1 MGIKKG
7 KKFKRAVTV
16 LMSAV
21 LIVETVNCANLTAF
35 ASEGSVS
42 AGDSIA
48 MDEELKELVNTAENA
63 DKAAYEAAQAA
74 EEALKAAEELAG
86 KAAEAALETDSEG
99 NYTQTVDDGNGGSV
113 EQPVLEDTL
122 DQKITDAEQKTAE
135 ANKNTGTVQQETEAA
150 LADVVVN
157 AEADTAEKLTEAAD
171 AADAA
176 ETAKTAA
183 EQAAEKAKNAVDQFT
198 AEKQA
203 KKAQE
208 AADQAQAAADQA
220 KAAYEE
226 SVKILND
233 AADAYNN
240 LVAAAE
246 ASVAAGTQDAQAA
259 LDAAQAALDAAQAA
273 VDAAAAEYEEAMQN
287 SAKAGAAATEAA
299 TQAAEAAA
307 AADGVVSK
315 LEEAKQ
321 VDQESLKA
329 QKADKEAALAKAQ
342 TDKAA
347 IDAEQD
353 QVIADEQ
360 AKKEAADAKITAYNE
375 AKERKAE
382 LEYAGIS
389 NGWSSEISQARTVAS
404 KNAGDR
410 KPFSFARYTQ
420 QEIDAAK
427 AVVAEYDAANALVDS
442 TDIVALREQSAA
454 AQNSIADAQQK
465 KADAANT
472 VNTLTT
478 EIAGLT
484 ASLATI
490 TDYIYSNEDAEV
502 TYLDKDKQAEYQE
515 LADQLSQ
522 SFAAYQE
529 IKQDTEAYIAATADP
544 GFLQW
549 LGGLFT
555 GETWSKWFDELDLE
569 AKYHGWKT
577 QDGTYIVIQSDKDNT
592 QALVT
597 IRDDKA
603 YIASIDEAEFATY
616 SATFDKVAASQAAA
630 KAAEAAQA
638 EDAALKKY
646 NAAVEALKAAQARL
660 DAAKL
665 KKLDLENAQ
674 KALAEA
680 QKNVDASKQKWE
692 DAQKAADE
700 AQKAADEAQKAVGTK
715 PVKVAFYVLNRGL
728 AQPSEVSSYPKGNYS
743 SKIMGELYSGE
754 QDPVS
759 GARDDSYISLY
770 KKGIKDAAAIPQY
783 IMTAPTAEQ
792 LASIGVELKEGE
804 SLVWYVIK
812 TEADGY
818 HVDGFI
824 SNQTFS
830 IEVQYGYTD
839 GEGNFVEITKEDG
852 STYAQKAVYG
862 LGETYSFTSPVI
874 DDYNAAELA
883 VVSGTAT
890 KDLLIQVEYTK
901 EATAPVTIHYYR
913 GSLEGTLLHSS
924 SLDVAQSK
932 IPNYAETINAKWLN
946 AYKPADCNDGVL
958 VSYTYEDGAAVA
970 NVVYSLIPSETVP
983 AGNPGTGDTAP
994 APLTTGTD
1002 GEAVGLPVAEA
1013 GAPAP
1018 AAVAAAAPAAAPAP
1032 VETPVVEVEE
1042 EATPLAPDVESEEDV
1057 LAAGRVTEVEEEAV
1071 PLAAEVDGNCM
1082 IHWMI
1087 LLLTACYTAYELVR
1101 SIRRNKQIKE
1111 AEAQGQSV
1119 EA

>member
-7 KKFKRAVTV
+7 KKFKRAITV

-21 LIVETVNCANLTAF
+21 LIAESVNCANLTAF

-42 AGDSIA
+42 AGDSIV
-48 MDEELKELVNTAENA
+48 MDEELKEIVNSAENA
-63 DKAAYEAAQAA
+63 DKAAYEAALAA
-74 EEALKAAEELAG
+74 EEALKAAEELAE
-86 KAAEAALETDSEG
+86 KAAEAALETDAEG
-99 NYTQTVDDGNGGSV
+99 NYTQTVSNGNGGSV
-113 EQPVLEDTL
+113 EQPILESTL
-122 DQKITDAEQKTAE
+122 DQKITDAEQKVDA
-135 ANKNTGTVQQETEAA
+135 ANKNTSTVQQETDTA
-150 LADVVVN
+150 LAGVVAD
-157 AEADTAEKLTEAAD
+157 AEADTAEKLTEAAN

-176 ETAKTAA
+176 ETAKTVA
-183 EQAAEKAKNAVDQFT
+183 EQAAEKAKNATDQFT

-208 AADQAQAAADQA
+208 AADQAQEAADQA
-220 KAAYEE
+220 KAAYED

-233 AADAYNN
+233 AVDAYNN

-259 LDAAQAALDAAQAA
+259 LDAAQAALDAAKAA
-273 VDAAAAEYEEAMQN
+273 VDAAAAEYEAAMLN
-287 SAKAGAAATEAA
+287 STKAETAAKEAAAQAA
-299 TQAAEAAA
+299 TAAA
-307 AADGVVSK
+307 AAGEAVSN
-315 LEEAKQ
+315 LEEAKK
-321 VDQESLKA
+321 VDQKALEA
-329 QKADKEAALAKAQ
+329 QKADKEAALSKAQ
-342 TDKAA
+342 TDKEV

-360 AKKEAADAKITAYNE
+360 AKKEAAEAKITAYNE
-375 AKERKAE
+375 AKARKE
-382 LEYAGIS
+382 QMEYSGIS
-389 NGWSSEISQARTVAS
+389 NGWNSEISQARTVAS

-410 KPFSFARYTQ
+410 KPFSFSRYTQ
-420 QEIDAAK
+420 EEIDAAK
-427 AVVAEYDAANALVDS
+427 AVVAEYDAAKALVDS
-442 TDIVALREQSAA
+442 TDVAALREQSAA
-454 AQNSIADAQQK
+454 AQNNIADAQQK
-465 KADAANT
+465 KADAASA

-478 EIAGLT
+478 EIAELT

-490 TDYIYSNEDAEV
+490 TDYIYSDESAEV
-502 TYLDKDKQAEYQE
+502 TYLDKDNQAKYQE
-515 LADQLSQ
+515 LEAQLSQ

-529 IKQDTEAYIAATADP
+529 VKKDTETYIAATEDP

-577 QDGTYIVIQSDKDNT
+577 QDGTYIVVQNDKDNT
-592 QALVT
+592 QALIT

-674 KALAEA
+674 KAVAEA
-680 QKNVDASKQKWE
+680 QKNVDNSKQKWE
-692 DAQKAADE
+692 DAQKAADD
-700 AQKAADEAQKAVGTK
+700 AQKAADEAKKAVGTK
-715 PVKVAFYVLNRGL
+715 PVKVAFYVLGRGI
-728 AQPSEVSSYPKGNYS
+728 AQPSEVSSYPKANYS
-743 SKIMGELYSGE
+743 DKIMGELYSGVL
-754 QDPVS
+754 DPVS
-759 GARDDSYISLY
+759 GNRDDSYISLY

-783 IMTAPTAEQ
+783 IKTAPTAEQ

-824 SNQTFS
+824 TNQTFNV
-830 IEVQYGYTD
+830 EVQYGYKD
-839 GEGNFVEITKEDG
+839 AEGNFVEIVKENG
-852 STYAQKAVYG
+852 STYTQKGVFG
-862 LGETYSFTSPVI
+862 LGEKYSFTSPVI
-874 DDYNAAELA
+874 EDYNAAEVD
-883 VVSGTAT
+883 VVSGIAT
-890 KDLLIQVEYTK
+890 QDVLVQVEYTK
-901 EATAPVTIHYYR
+901 EDTAPVTINYYR
-913 GSLEGTLLHSS
+913 GSVEETLLHSS
-924 SLDVAQSK
+924 SHEVAQSK

-946 AYKPADCNDGVL
+946 VYKPADCNNGVL
-958 VSYTYEDGAAVA
+958 VSYTYQDGMAVA
-970 NVVYSLIPSETVP
+970 NVVYSVIPSTPIPTVEP
-983 AGNPGTGDTAP
+983 TPVIVPPTTTTPGTEG
-994 APLTTGTD
+994 
-1002 GEAVGLPVAEA
+1002 GEAGLPVVLGEA
-1013 GAPAP
+1013 GEPAP
-1018 AAVAAAAPAAAPAP
+1018 AVVAAAPEPAEA
-1032 VETPVVEVEE
+1032 PVVEVEE
-1042 EATPLAPDVESEEDV
+1042 EATPLAPAVEPEEDV

-1087 LLLTACYTAYELVR
+1087 LLLTACYTAYELIR

-1111 AEAQGQSV
+1111 AEAQGQNA